1 MAHTLQMSSNL
12 IDLLFIPRL
21 DYEARNKKKELKE
34 LRILEALEKEKRE
47 KSDGEKPVL

>member
-1 MAHTLQMSSNL
+1 MSKLSKFNNL
-12 IDLLFIPRL
+12 FFVPRL
-21 DYEARNKKKELKE
+21 EFEARNKKKELKE